1 MHSAIQGNGIY
12 LAFDASCGTCKGIS
26 RRVQSAAKGRI
37 IAVPL
42 SDPDVQAARD
52 KIYNGDAPH
61 KPTLLRV
68 RDGDVQAW
76 TGPSMGLILTK
87 EIGASDT
94 LAIVQ
99 ALGIERQSG
108 HRTFVRPAVE
118 KKFSRRR
125 FGQVAAG
132 LAAGISIF
140 STGSLTSAA
149 FAEGNAPD
157 EGQSLDLSDDEAQSL
172 FDAAVSSVDLRN
184 IAPEGAIDR
193 LSGGQVLTLDQLPA
207 PSRYVRLSTEGSTD
221 LGDGVVAPGD
231 GVLAVITSKSFGD
244 GTTSQTVAIALTSSQ
259 LLTHIAEQVGDQS
272 GEGAEYY
279 KMDAASGELEI
290 VEVGAGGVVS
300 EPVPDGAITTMASD
314 PCGGCAKV
322 NSILSSTCKSTRP
335 VSCVLQGV
343 GCYGCTAVCAS
354 GIGKACITCVVGAC
368 GLALKTCCN
377 DGSTAVCKPC
387 KILP

>member
-1 MHSAIQGNGIY
+1 MNSTLREDGIY

-26 RRVQSAAKGRI
+26 QRVQSAAKGRI
-37 IAVPL
+37 TAVPL

-52 KIYNGDAPH
+52 RIYNGDAPH

-68 RDGDVQAW
+68 RNSDVQAW

-94 LAIVQ
+94 LAIIQ

-125 FGQVAAG
+125 FGQIAAG
-132 LAAGISIF
+132 LAAGIGIF

-149 FAEGNAPD
+149 FAEGTAPD
-157 EGQSLDLSDDEAQSL
+157 EGQDLELSNDDAQAL
-172 FDAAVSSVDLRN
+172 FDAAVTSVDLRN
-184 IAPEGAIDR
+184 IAPKGAIER

-207 PSRYVRLSTEGSTD
+207 PSRYVQLSAEGSTD
-221 LGDGVVAPGD
+221 LGDGIVAPGN
-231 GVLAVITSKSFGD
+231 GVITAITSKSFKD
-244 GTTSQTVAIALTSSQ
+244 GTTSQTVAIALSSSQ
-259 LLTHIAEQVGDQS
+259 LLTHVAEQVGEKS

-279 KMDAASGELEI
+279 KMDSTTGGLEL
-290 VEVGAGGVVS
+290 VEAGAGGEVS
-300 EPVPDGAITTMASD
+300 EPVPDGAITTKASD
-314 PCGGCAKV
+314 PCGGCAPA
-322 NSILSSTCKSTRP
+322 NSVLSSTCKSTDG
-335 VSCVLQGV
+335 VACVLQGV
-343 GCYGCTAVCAS
+343 GCYSCIAACRS
-354 GIGKACITCVVGAC
+354 GIGRVCISCVVGAC
-368 GLALKTCCN
+368 GWALKTCCN